1 MSHENIKR
9 ARGPASLLWV
19 SLLPFFD
26 RCFYLEHIQV
36 ERVGHLQLHGAA
48 RSPSPRADFSRS
60 NARFSIR
67 EVPVFGNVPPKAFTG
82 DHWQTVAHQRPVV

>member
-1 MSHENIKR
+1 MSHEKIKR
-9 ARGPASLLWV
+9 ARGPASAVGLSPLL
-19 SLLPFFD
+19 D
-26 RCFYLEHIQV
+26 RCFYLEDIGV

-82 DHWQTVAHQRPVV
+82 DHRQTVAHQRPFV